1 MHFDEM
7 MLKESIL
14 AENAKMRSGY
24 SGRSIKRE
32 MFRDVHFWHETS
44 GGPEGFH
51 HWTQFRK
58 GGLKLGNSDPVT
70 ALTSECLKRLDTY
83 FSVKMNSSGEVPVLL
98 CFEVACIWGILLIV
112 KAVRPGQARRAHAHG
127 HCYWRPNDP
136 RFGSSC
142 ELASVSCLL

>member
-1 MHFDEM
+1 
-7 MLKESIL
+7 
-14 AENAKMRSGY
+14 MRSGY

-70 ALTSECLKRLDTY
+70 ALTSEYSKD
-83 FSVKMNSSGEVPVLL
+83 E
-98 CFEVACIWGILLIV
+98 ILVIV
-112 KAVRPGQARRAHAHG
+112 VREPLTTRYQ
-127 HCYWRPNDP
+127 Y
-136 RFGSSC
+136 
-142 ELASVSCLL
+142 